1 MKGSKLSIPAKSW
14 IAYDAGNSA
23 FATTVLAAFFPIFF
37 KEYWTQGIDNLTAT
51 AYLGYGLTISNLVL
65 LFTAPI
71 IGAITDFSNAT
82 KTFFI
87 TLTILGIVS
96 VLLLYTFEAGDWL
109 YPLIFFGLANYC
121 FAAGNVIY
129 DKLLLLVADPADIG
143 RVSGY
148 GYAIGYLG
156 GGFLFLIN
164 AIMTLQPE
172 IFGLADSTEAVKWSF
187 ISVGVW
193 WALFL
198 IPIIKNVSVPVIEPQ
213 SNVLLKSIR
222 KNIATLSKI
231 KAEKNVF
238 IFLIAFFLYIDG
250 VHTVM
255 AMASDFALNLNLESS
270 SIIIGLILVQFVAF
284 PSTIAWSYIAEKKG
298 EKNVLYVNILGYL
311 ALVSYSV
318 SLSNAT
324 EFYVM
329 ACMVGSIQG
338 GIQAVSRSL
347 FAKIIPIKSAGEFFG
362 FYNMFGRAGA
372 FLGPLLVAIF
382 VSTFD
387 SASYGLIPIAVL
399 FVLGGLLLIK
409 VKT

>member
-51 AYLGYGLTISNLVL
+51 AYLGYGLTISNLIL

-172 IFGLADSTEAVKWSF
+172 NFGLANSTEAVKWSF

-213 SNVLLKSIR
+213 SNVLLKSIK

-238 IFLIAFFLYIDG
+238 IFLIAFF
-250 VHTVM
+250 
-255 AMASDFALNLNLESS
+255 FLNLESS

>member
-1 MKGSKLSIPAKSW
+1 
-14 IAYDAGNSA
+14 
-23 FATTVLAAFFPIFF
+23 
-37 KEYWTQGIDNLTAT
+37 
-51 AYLGYGLTISNLVL
+51 
-65 LFTAPI
+65 
-71 IGAITDFSNAT
+71 
-82 KTFFI
+82 
-87 TLTILGIVS
+87 
-96 VLLLYTFEAGDWL
+96 
-109 YPLIFFGLANYC
+109 
-121 FAAGNVIY
+121 
-129 DKLLLLVADPADIG
+129 
-143 RVSGY
+143 
-148 GYAIGYLG
+148 
-156 GGFLFLIN
+156 
-164 AIMTLQPE
+164 MTLQPE

-187 ISVGVW
+187 ISVGIW

-198 IPIIKNVSVPVIEPQ
+198 IPIIKNVSVPVIETQ
-213 SNVLLKSIR
+213 SNVLVKSIR

-399 FVLGGLLLIK
+399 FILGGLLLIR

>member
-51 AYLGYGLTISNLVL
+51 VYLGYGLTISNLIL

-82 KTFFI
+82 KTFFV

-96 VLLLYTFEAGDWL
+96 VLMLYTFQAGNWL

-156 GGFLFLIN
+156 GGLLFLIN

-172 IFGLADSTEAVKWSF
+172 IFGLADSSEAVKWSF

-193 WALFL
+193 WAIFL
-198 IPIIKNVSVPVIEPQ
+198 VPVIKNVSVPIIEPQ
-213 SNVLLKSIR
+213 SNVLMRSIK
-222 KNIATLSKI
+222 KNFETLSKI

-255 AMASDFALNLNLESS
+255 AMASDFALNLNLDSS

-284 PSTIAWSYIAEKKG
+284 PTTIVWSYIADKKG
-298 EKNVLYVNILGYL
+298 EKNVLYINILVYL
-311 ALVSYSV
+311 ALVCYSV
-318 SLSNAT
+318 FLSNAA
-324 EFYVM
+324 EFYIM

-338 GIQAVSRSL
+338 GIQAISRSL
-347 FAKIIPIKSAGEFFG
+347 FAKIIPLKSAGEFFG

-382 VSTFD
+382 ISISD
-387 SASYGLIPIAVL
+387 NASYGLIPIAVL
-399 FVLGGLLLIK
+399 FVLGGLLLAK

>member
-51 AYLGYGLTISNLVL
+51 AYLGYGLTISNLIL

-213 SNVLLKSIR
+213 SNVLLNSIK

-255 AMASDFALNLNLESS
+255 VMASDFALNLNLESS
-270 SIIIGLILVQFVAF
+270 SIILGLILVQFVAF

-298 EKNVLYVNILGYL
+298 EKNVLYVNILAYL

-399 FVLGGLLLIK
+399 FVFGGLLLIK

>member
-51 AYLGYGLTISNLVL
+51 AYLGYGLTISNLIL

-213 SNVLLKSIR
+213 SNVLLNSIK

-255 AMASDFALNLNLESS
+255 VMASDFALNLNLESS
-270 SIIIGLILVQFVAF
+270 SIILGLILVQFVAF

-399 FVLGGLLLIK
+399 FVFGGLLLIK

>member
-187 ISVGVW
+187 ISVGIW

-198 IPIIKNVSVPVIEPQ
+198 IPIIKNVSVPVIETQ
-213 SNVLLKSIR
+213 SNVLVKSIR

-255 AMASDFALNLNLESS
+255 SMASDFALNLNLESS

>member
-51 AYLGYGLTISNLVL
+51 AYLGYGLTISNLIL

-213 SNVLLKSIR
+213 SNVLLNSIK

-255 AMASDFALNLNLESS
+255 VMASDFALNLNLESS
-270 SIIIGLILVQFVAF
+270 SIILGLILVQFVAF

-311 ALVSYSV
+311 ALVSYSA

-399 FVLGGLLLIK
+399 FVFGGLLLIK